1 MDFLKLIVLIIW
13 ALKPINLSAQE
24 NEDFTQLDKIE
35 AEIDRQRVRQQE
47 LNQSNNKQSEEL
59 PNKSSSEIDQPNTS
73 ERSFKKRSDLYF
85 LEAFEDMAII
95 HPRFQPKSK
104 RFQFSIGGNTILND
118 PWFNQFGLSLRS
130 SFHVNEFFAVE
141 IAANSYSGSATTH
154 AKDLATQLNVQTA
167 SLVQPKS
174 YIGAHL
180 MFTPFYGKMS
190 LFNQRII
197 PFDIFITLGAGTTTL
212 EGARAPDASTYHFG
226 AGQLFAMSRQ
236 SAFRWDIA
244 VNMFSAQ
251 SRLLSSTTS
260 TQNVAMTFS
269 YSYFLPEVKR

>member
-1 MDFLKLIVLIIW
+1 MDFLKTLFICQVLFYTDV
-13 ALKPINLSAQE
+13 LLAQE
-24 NEDFTQLDKIE
+24 NEDFTELDKIE
-35 AEIDRQRVRQQE
+35 AEIDRERLKNQE
-47 LNQSNNKQSEEL
+47 LRANEEIKQDRQDKEL
-59 PNKSSSEIDQPNTS
+59 VDKP
-73 ERSFKKRSDLYF
+73 ERTFNKRSDLYY
-85 LEAFEDMAII
+85 LEAFDDLAII

-104 RFQFSIGGNTILND
+104 RFQFSAGGNTILND
-118 PWFNQFGLSLRS
+118 PWFNQFGISFRS
-130 SFHVNEFFAVE
+130 GFHFNEFFALE
-141 IAANSYSGSATTH
+141 IAANSYSGSSTTH

-174 YIGAHL
+174 YFGAHL

-197 PFDIFITLGAGTTTL
+197 PFDVFITLGAGTTTL
-212 EGARAPDASTYHFG
+212 EGARTKEASTYHFG

-244 VNMFSAQ
+244 VNMFTAQ
-251 SRLLSSTTS
+251 SQLMASTTS